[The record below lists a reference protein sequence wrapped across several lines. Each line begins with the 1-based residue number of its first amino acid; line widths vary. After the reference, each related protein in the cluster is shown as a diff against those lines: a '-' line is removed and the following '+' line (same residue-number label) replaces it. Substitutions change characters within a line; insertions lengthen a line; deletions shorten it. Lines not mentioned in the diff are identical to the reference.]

1 MQVYLVGGAVRD
13 RLLGLPARERDWV
26 VVGADPQELE
36 RQGYLPVGREF
47 PVFLHPKTREEY
59 ALARLERKVGPG
71 YRGFVTQFS
80 SDVTLEEDLKRRD
93 LTINAMAQDATGTL
107 IDPFGG
113 QRDLEARV
121 LRHVSSAFIEDPVR
135 ILRVARFA
143 ARFARLGFAVAPE
156 TNALMRSMVESG
168 EASALV
174 PERVWQETERALGEP
189 EPQVFFEVLRACGAL
204 AIIYPEIDALWGVP
218 QPARWHPEID
228 TGVHTLMALQC
239 AARLS
244 DSAAVRFATLVHDL
258 GKARTPREHWPSHR
272 GHEEGSVALIQALA
286 ARLRVPNAFRDLG
299 VIVARQHGLIH
310 RALELRPA
318 TVLKLLEECDALRRP
333 QRFADVLLA
342 CEADARGRGGLADRP
357 YPQASYL
364 QKALE
369 AAAHVTLSQ
378 DEQTS
383 LTGAAIGARLREMR
397 IEALTALR
405 DAYKE

>member
-80 SDVTLEEDLKRRD
+80 ADVTLEEDLKRRD
-93 LTINAMAQDATGTL
+93 LTINAMAEDASGTL

-121 LRHVSSAFIEDPVR
+121 LRHVSAAFVEDPVR

-143 ARFARLGFAVAPE
+143 ARFARLGFCVAPE
-156 TNALMRSMVESG
+156 TNALMRAMVESG
-168 EASALV
+168 EVSALV

-189 EPQVFFEVLRACGAL
+189 EPQVFFEVLRACSAL
-204 AIIYPEIDALWGVP
+204 ARIFPEIDALYGVP

-239 AARLS
+239 AAQLS
-244 DSAAVRFATLVHDL
+244 DSPAVRFATLVHDL
-258 GKARTPREHWPSHR
+258 GKARTPPELWPSHR
-272 GHEEGSVALIQALA
+272 GHEEVGVALIQALA
-286 ARLRVPNAFRDLG
+286 TRLRVPNAFRDLS
-299 VIVARQHGLIH
+299 VIVARQHGLVH

-333 QRFADVLLA
+333 QRFTDVLLA
-342 CEADARGRGGLADRP
+342 CEADARGRGGLGERP
-357 YPQASYL
+357 YPQAAYL

-369 AAAHVTLSQ
+369 AAARVALSQ
-378 DEQTS
+378 EEHTS
-383 LTGAAIGARLREMR
+383 LTGAAIGARLREKRMQ
-397 IEALTALR
+397 ALTALK